1 MLKKKDTKINLYL
14 IISLGLLLIIW
25 LMMGVSQDDE
35 FNEYNVFIKYRPTT
49 QLYFKSP
56 LGMDDMPPD
65 FPEKLRKKKAIY
77 DDFVLTRHWS
87 DHEMIHITG
96 GIILL
101 VTPILLVTGI
111 WKQIKTS

>member
-1 MLKKKDTKINLYL
+1 MLKKKYTKINPYL
-14 IISLGLLLIIW
+14 FISVVLLLIIW

-35 FNEYNVFIKYRPTT
+35 FNEYNVFVKYRPTT

-65 FPEKLRKKKAIY
+65 FPEKHRSKQAMY

-87 DHEMIHITG
+87 DHEVVSIIG
-96 GIILL
+96 GILVL
-101 VTPILLVTGI
+101 VTPVFLFIGI
-111 WKQIKTS
+111 YKQIKK

>member
-14 IISLGLLLIIW
+14 IISLVLLLILW

-35 FNEYNVFIKYRPTT
+35 FNEYSVFVKYRPTT

-65 FPEKLRKKKAIY
+65 FPEKLRTKKAIY
-77 DDFVLTRHWS
+77 DDFVLTKHWS
-87 DHEMIHITG
+87 DHEMINIIG
-96 GIILL
+96 GILILITPVFLL
-101 VTPILLVTGI
+101 VGI
-111 WKQIKTS
+111 YKQIKK